1 MRELKKVFTE
11 LAPPPVGPYS
21 QAVWAGDTLYLSGQ
35 IALCSLDKDIEAQ
48 TKKVCENIKCI
59 LEAANLTLENTVKTA
74 CFLKDMSDFA
84 KFNAVYQNYFSH
96 KPARS
101 CLEASRLP
109 KDALI
114 EIEVIAVR

>member
-1 MRELKKVFTE
+1 MEKNERVFTE
-11 LAPPPVGPYS
+11 LAPLPVGPYS

-35 IALCSLDKDIEAQ
+35 IAVCSLDKDIQAQ
-48 TKKVCENIKCI
+48 TKKVCENIKNI

-74 CFLKDMSDFA
+74 CFLKNMEDFG
-84 KFNAVYQNYFSH
+84 KFNDIYQNYFGH

-101 CLEASRLP
+101 CVEVARLP